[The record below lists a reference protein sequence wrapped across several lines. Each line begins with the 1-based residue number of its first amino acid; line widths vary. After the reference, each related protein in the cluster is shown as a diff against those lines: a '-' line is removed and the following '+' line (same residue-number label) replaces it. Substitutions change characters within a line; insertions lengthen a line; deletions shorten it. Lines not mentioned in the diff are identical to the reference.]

1 VNIDKNGEGN
11 YEVEIR
17 NFIGE
22 KIVRRVNMRPG
33 VEVVASTTQKD
44 ELQLSGNVRIL
55 MFVWLIVS

>member
-22 KIVRRVNMRPG
+22 KI
-33 VEVVASTTQKD
+33 
-44 ELQLSGNVRIL
+44 QLSGNVRIL